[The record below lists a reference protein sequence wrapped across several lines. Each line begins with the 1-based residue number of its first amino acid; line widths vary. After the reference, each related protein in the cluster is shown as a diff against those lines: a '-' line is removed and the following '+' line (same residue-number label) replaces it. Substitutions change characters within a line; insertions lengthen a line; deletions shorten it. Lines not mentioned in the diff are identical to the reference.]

1 MSAELNVQY
10 VYPLMYR
17 KKGRGAVAIFVSE
30 THEALRV
37 LKERQYELI
46 SEEDLM
52 HYDEMF

>member
-1 MSAELNVQY
+1 
-10 VYPLMYR
+10 MYR
-17 KKGRGAVAIFVSE
+17 KRGRGAVAIFVSE